1 MANTSLSAPPDP
13 KSGFDSPAWQGWFYS
28 LFFRYASKGNFTV
41 AALPGVSPTLPNG
54 PPAGSFAYAT
64 NGRKVGESAGNGTGV
79 PVYYSNGAWRVY
91 STDAPVSV

>member
-1 MANTSLSAPPDP
+1 MGYKLGPPPDP
-13 KSGFDSPAWQGWFYS
+13 RTTFTDPAWQTWFGLIFK
-28 LFFRYASKGNFTV
+28 LFGAGNLGTFTV
-41 AALPGVSPTLPNG
+41 AGLPNN
-54 PPAGSFAYAT
+54 PFTSQTAYAT